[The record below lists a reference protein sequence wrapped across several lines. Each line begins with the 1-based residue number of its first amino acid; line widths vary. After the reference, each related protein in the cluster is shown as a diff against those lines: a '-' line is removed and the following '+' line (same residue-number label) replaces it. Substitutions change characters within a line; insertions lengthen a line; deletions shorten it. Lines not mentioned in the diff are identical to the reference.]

1 MSTSLLHTQFGLSSS
16 DPQASLRLSQQAP
29 SFLKTQP
36 SRFPSF
42 PFSIFSQ
49 RESPELWTSYE
60 QLLAACLRTGDDKS
74 ARECLDR
81 LSSRFGEDNE
91 RVMGLRGLYDEATAA
106 DETALKK
113 VLERYDGILQENPVN
128 VPVLKRRIAVLR
140 SLGRAGEAIS
150 SMVEFLDAFPTDAEA
165 WCELSDLY
173 HSQGLS
179 SQSIFCLEEAL
190 LILPN
195 AWNLHAR
202 LGELLYIS
210 THSPESPE
218 MTLKPLAESV
228 RRFCRS
234 IELCDDYVRGYY
246 GLNLSTTRLLE
257 RLGPKSRRDETLPTA
272 ETTQKLYD
280 LSVQKLREIVKER
293 CVAGRSPEFNESE
306 LITAQALLDRLSKSS

>member
-1 MSTSLLHTQFGLSSS
+1 MSTSLLHTQLGLSSS

-42 PFSIFSQ
+42 PFSIFTQ
-49 RESPELWTSYE
+49 RETPELWTSYE

-81 LSSRFGEDNE
+81 LSSRFGKDNE
-91 RVMGLRGLYDEATAA
+91 RVMGLQGLYDEATAA
-106 DETALKK
+106 DEVALKK
-113 VLERYDGILQENPVN
+113 VLEKYDGILKENPVN

-190 LILPN
+190 LVLPN

-210 THSPESPE
+210 THSLESPE
-218 MTLKPLAESV
+218 TTLTPGGVCTTFMSKNQV
-228 RRFCRS
+228 F
-234 IELCDDYVRGYY
+234 DDYLRGYY
-246 GLNLSTTRLLE
+246 GLTLSTARLLE

-272 ETTQKLYD
+272 ETTQKLNE

-293 CVAGRSPEFNESE
+293 CKDGRSPEFNESE
-306 LITAQALLDRLSKSS
+306 LIAAQALLDRLSKSS

>member
-1 MSTSLLHTQFGLSSS
+1 MAKSLFHAQLGLSSS

-29 SFLKTQP
+29 SFLQSQP

-49 RESPELWTSYE
+49 KETPELWTSYE

-106 DETALKK
+106 DEAALKQ
-113 VLERYDGILQENPVN
+113 VLSRYDTILKENPVN
-128 VPVLKRRIAVLR
+128 VPVLKRRIAILR
-140 SLGRAGEAIS
+140 SLSRHTDAIS
-150 SMVEFLDAFPTDAEA
+150 SLVEFLDAFPTDAEA

-173 HSQGLS
+173 HSQGLA

-202 LGELLYIS
+202 LGELQYIS
-210 THSPESPE
+210 TSSSEAPET
-218 MTLKPLAESV
+218 TLRTLAESV

-234 IELCDDYVRGYY
+234 IELCDDYLRGYY
-246 GLNLSTTRLLE
+246 GLNLSTARLLE
-257 RLGPKSRRDETLPTA
+257 RLGPKSRRDDMLPTP
-272 ETTQKLYD
+272 ETTQKLHD
-280 LSVQKLREIVKER
+280 LSIRKLREIVKER
-293 CVAGRSPEFNESE
+293 CEAGVSPEFNESE
-306 LITAQALLDRLSKSS
+306 LIAAQALLDRLSKSS

>member
-1 MSTSLLHTQFGLSSS
+1 MAASLLQKQMGLSSS
-16 DPQASLRLSQQAP
+16 DPQASLRLSQKAP
-29 SFLKTQP
+29 SFLQSQP

-49 RESPELWTSYE
+49 KESPELWMNYE

-81 LSSRFGEDNE
+81 LSSRFGEQNE

-106 DETALKK
+106 DEAALKQ
-113 VLERYDGILQENPVN
+113 VLSKYDAILQENPVN

-140 SLGRAGEAIS
+140 TLSRHAESIS
-150 SMVEFLDAFPTDAEA
+150 SLVEFLDAFPTDAEA

-190 LILPN
+190 LIVPN

-202 LGELLYIS
+202 LGELQYIS
-210 THSPESPE
+210 TSTPEASE
-218 MTLKPLAESV
+218 ASLKTLAESV

-234 IELCDDYVRGYY
+234 IELCDDYLRGYY
-246 GLNLSTTRLLE
+246 GLNLSTARLLE
-257 RLGPKSRRDETLPTA
+257 RLGPKSRRDDTLPTL
-272 ETTQKLYD
+272 ETTQKLHD
-280 LSVQKLREIVKER
+280 LSIKKLREIVKER
-293 CVAGRSPEFNESE
+293 CVGGKSPEFNESE
-306 LITAQALLDRLSKSS
+306 LIAAQALLDKLEESG